1 MPAGTA
7 ASETGDSRSTGSP
20 AGADLDTALV
30 AALDLVSARVNRSI
44 RQALNQAEGDARLTV
59 TQFHCLRAIAAK
71 HGTAKTTHLARQLQV
86 TAPSMTRTIDSLV
99 ERGLVLRQAEP
110 ADRRTIS
117 LILTE
122 PGRELMDRYQVEIH
136 ARLRDLIAVL
146 DPSQKQRLLAA
157 TGDLTVM
164 LDAAE
169 RRERGEE

>member
-1 MPAGTA
+1 
-7 ASETGDSRSTGSP
+7 
-20 AGADLDTALV
+20 V
-30 AALDLVSARVNRSI
+30 FARVNRAI
-44 RQALNQAEGDARLTV
+44 RQALNQAEGEARLTV

-71 HGTAKTTHLARQLQV
+71 QGTAKTTHLARQLQV

-122 PGRELMDRYQVEIH
+122 QGRELMDRYQSEIH
-136 ARLRDLIAVL
+136 ERLRDLIAVL

-169 RRERGEE
+169 RRERGGE